1 MFVEPER
8 RLDRA
13 DVVLEFEFEK
23 PLRRRFHSKRVS
35 DNAIEQTAERVHREK
50 FHVSQGRNRQ
60 LKCSAF
66 DAFWPDE
73 QKAPRLSYA
82 TGLRR
87 RNGDRLAPDSVFVS
101 GAVCCCSFAKT
112 LGSKAALR
120 FHIQ

>member
-13 DVVLEFEFEK
+13 DVVSEFESEK

-35 DNAIEQTAERVHREK
+35 DNAIEQTAGRVHREK

-66 DAFWPDE
+66 DAFWSDE

-87 RNGDRLAPDSVFVS
+87 RNG
-101 GAVCCCSFAKT
+101 C
-112 LGSKAALR
+112 
-120 FHIQ
+120 I